1 MAQATYSARVL
12 VLRKTKLNE
21 SDLIC
26 TFLAEDGSQVRAVA
40 KGARKPT
47 SSFASRLE
55 LFSIDD
61 VLFAKGRNLD
71 IVKEARLVEGFDP
84 LRTSLEHTACASSCV
99 EFLDRVSQLGLQS
112 PMLFALAQAAFV
124 HMGASDSPKA
134 IQQTAAF
141 LLKALSYAGVRPSLA
156 HCVSCGADMD
166 ALLNDATATMH
177 VSYQEGGVLCEACHP
192 GYDTVPVPAPM
203 LSWAHSLLHATF
215 DQIDAFPV
223 DDDVSFALLLFCQTW
238 ARTHFSIN
246 LKSLNFLFSC
256 ASA

>member
-1 MAQATYSARVL
+1 M

-26 TFLAEDGSQVRAVA
+26 TFLAEDGSQIRAVA

-61 VLFAKGRNLD
+61 ALFAKGRNLD
-71 IVKEARLVEGFDP
+71 IVKEARLLEGFDP

-112 PMLFALAQAAFV
+112 PMLFAMAQAAFE
-124 HMGASDSPKA
+124 HMSASDAQKA

-141 LLKALSYAGVRPSLA
+141 LLKALSYAGVRPSLV
-156 HCVSCGADMD
+156 HCVSCGADTST
-166 ALLNDATATMH
+166 LLGDSDATVR
-177 VSYQEGGVLCEACHP
+177 VSYQEGGVLCEACYP
-192 GYDTVPVPAPM
+192 EYDTVTVPAPM

-215 DQIDAFPV
+215 DQIDAFEV
-223 DDDVSFALLLFCQTW
+223 DDDVSFALLRFCQTW

-246 LKSLNFLFSC
+246 LKSLNFLFTC

>member
-26 TFLAEDGSQVRAVA
+26 TFLSEDCSQVRAVA

-55 LFSIDD
+55 LFSVDD

-84 LRTSLEHTACASSCV
+84 LRVSLEHTACASSCV

-112 PMLFALAQAAFV
+112 PMLFALAQAAFM
-124 HMGASDSPKA
+124 HMSASDAQKA
-134 IQQTAAF
+134 IQLAAAF

-156 HCVSCGADMD
+156 HCVSCGADTT
-166 ALLNDATATMH
+166 ALLGDPDAVMH
-177 VSYQEGGVLCEACHP
+177 VSYQEGGVLCDGCFAE
-192 GYDTVPVPAPM
+192 YETVAVPAPM

-215 DQIDAFPV
+215 DQIDGFEV
-223 DDDVSFALLLFCQTW
+223 DDDVSFALLRFCQTW

-246 LKSLNFLFSC
+246 LKSLNFLFTC

>member
-1 MAQATYSARVL
+1 MAQATYSIRAL

-26 TFLAEDGSQVRAVA
+26 TFLAEDGSQIRAVA

-61 VLFAKGRNLD
+61 LLLAKGRNLD

-84 LRTSLEHTACASSCV
+84 LRISLEHTACASSCV
-99 EFLDRVSQLGLQS
+99 EFLDRVSQLGLKS
-112 PMLFALAQAAFV
+112 PMLFALAQATFT
-124 HMGASDSPKA
+124 HMSASDTRKA
-134 IQQTAAF
+134 IQLTAAF

-156 HCVSCGADMD
+156 HCVSCGEDTTGYLED
-166 ALLNDATATMH
+166 ANRMMH
-177 VSYQEGGVLCEACHP
+177 ISYIEGGVVCDACHA
-192 GYDTVPVPAPM
+192 GSDTVIVPAPM
-203 LSWAHSLLHATF
+203 LSWAHSLLHATL
-215 DQIDAFPV
+215 DQIDDFVV
-223 DDDVSFALLLFCQTW
+223 DDDVSFALLRFCQTW

-246 LKSLNFLFSC
+246 LKSLNFLFTC
-256 ASA
+256 ALA

>member
-84 LRTSLEHTACASSCV
+84 LRTSLEHTACASACV

-223 DDDVSFALLLFCQTW
+223 DDDVSFALLRFCQTW